1 MLDTPYPVLLEPD
14 VPADDRRLE
23 DGGDDGALEPRPL
36 PLPGHTNF
44 SEFSMTLLNNSTG
57 STTGSGV
64 GFYHVKLCSVKVR
77 LCVVHMPVR
86 ALRGGSTS
94 RHEFVGFVPSSMLKR
109 VVC

>member
-14 VPADDRRLE
+14 VPADDRRVE
-23 DGGDDGALEPRPL
+23 EGGEEGVLEPR

-77 LCVVHMPVR
+77 LCTL
-86 ALRGGSTS
+86 AGRGPYL
-94 RHEFVGFVPSSMLKR
+94 V
-109 VVC
+109 